1 MWSLRLMESC
11 GKNRKS
17 KKPRRLFNSL
27 RAEPV
32 IHGSLVL
39 AQDNLNKTGL
49 KKQVEICSRAM

>member
-1 MWSLRLMESC
+1 MESC